1 MENKRSM
8 LVIYHMKQILHI
20 FGQAANLVDDERV
33 LLLKI
38 NQHYQVDTDKERI
51 TTLNHHERTALP
63 ALLSPP
69 ENKLDW
75 LLHFFSH
82 LIRPPIFLIVIF

>member
-51 TTLNHHERTALP
+51 TTLNHNERTALP

-69 ENKLDW
+69 
-75 LLHFFSH
+75 
-82 LIRPPIFLIVIF
+82 

>member
-38 NQHYQVDTDKERI
+38 NQHYQVDTDKERFMK
-51 TTLNHHERTALP
+51 NHHERSTFPTLLP
-63 ALLSPP
+63 PP
-69 ENKLDW
+69 GK
-75 LLHFFSH
+75 S
-82 LIRPPIFLIVIF
+82 IRE